1 MPQRI
6 LGRYG
11 QRRKIINKNT
21 MNHEFLE
28 AQIKEAKE
36 SIKYYA
42 RKAIIS
48 NTMLDLEG
56 VDTTYE
62 KRQLKIIK
70 IMIAEKEDLLDIFYT
85 ARDLSK

>member
-1 MPQRI
+1 
-6 LGRYG
+6 
-11 QRRKIINKNT
+11 
-21 MNHEFLE
+21 MNHEFLD
-28 AQIKEAKE
+28 AQIKETKE

-56 VDTTYE
+56 VDATYE

>member
-11 QRRKIINKNT
+11 QRRKINNKNT

>member
-1 MPQRI
+1 
-6 LGRYG
+6 
-11 QRRKIINKNT
+11 
-21 MNHEFLE
+21 MNYEFLE

-56 VDTTYE
+56 VDATYE